1 MLEGRAEHHSRV
13 ASEYILS
20 AITVVHIKI
29 NNRYALDFILR
40 YGMGNADCD
49 MVKNTE
55 ACTIST
61 ASMMPRWPGATEC
74 IIHFE
79 RLEYLEPEYF
89 DDQSHEAEW
98 RDYLTKID
106 DLIAKSEGR
115 LPTPRLTANQ
125 RKGA

>member
-1 MLEGRAEHHSRV
+1 MIASAPDLLV
-13 ASEYILS
+13 ALKD
-20 AITVVHIKI
+20 A
-29 NNRYALDFILR
+29 R
-40 YGMGNADCD
+40 
-49 MVKNTE
+49 
-55 ACTIST
+55 
-61 ASMMPRWPGATEC
+61 
-74 IIHFE
+74 E